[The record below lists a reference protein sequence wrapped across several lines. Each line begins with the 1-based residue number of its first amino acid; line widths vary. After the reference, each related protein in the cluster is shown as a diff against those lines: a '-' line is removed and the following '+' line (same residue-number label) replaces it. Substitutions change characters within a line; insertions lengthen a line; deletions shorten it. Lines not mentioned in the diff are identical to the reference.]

1 MMIKS
6 KVREYWERYVYNV
19 GHYGVRHLVDVYNKC
34 SSTKKVAWEHIAA
47 ECVSNK
53 GFRLSVITY
62 SAQYF
67 TAGYMYKEGDKLM
80 FRVHTSSDC
89 GIMEIGMN
97 EKIDAVQH
105 NVLK

>member
-1 MMIKS
+1 MIKS

-19 GHYGVRHLVDVYNKC
+19 GHYGIRHLVDVYNKY
-34 SSTKKVAWEHIAA
+34 SSTKKVAWNNIAG

-53 GFRLSVITY
+53 GFRLSVITHN
-62 SAQYF
+62 AQYF
-67 TAGYMYKEGDKLM
+67 TVGYMYKEGDKLM

-89 GIMEIGMN
+89 GTMEIGMN

-105 NVLK
+105 NVL